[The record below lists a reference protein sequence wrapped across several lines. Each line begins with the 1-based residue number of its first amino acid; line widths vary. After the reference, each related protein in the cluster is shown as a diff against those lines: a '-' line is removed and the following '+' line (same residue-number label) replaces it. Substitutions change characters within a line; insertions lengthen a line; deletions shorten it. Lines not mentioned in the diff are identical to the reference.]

1 MSVNVR
7 ISSLLRQFTNGQEFV
22 EVPTNSPLECLHSL
36 VRQFPKIKKW
46 LYDKQGELR
55 PQVWFLVNGE
65 RIYADELNKQLNDSD
80 ELYILL
86 AVGGG

>member
-1 MSVNVR
+1 M
-7 ISSLLRQFTNGQEFV
+7 
-22 EVPTNSPLECLHSL
+22 